1 MLGTLFN
8 EHTLH
13 YEKYRELSI
22 HQQAMEQQVDLGH
35 AHNIGVSNFNISQLE
50 KVVAAAK
57 IYPAT
62 LQVELHAYLQQPELR
77 ACCAKLGIPLTA
89 YSPLGSPGAKLHFQQ
104 KYNFHYQ

>member
-1 MLGTLFN
+1 
-8 EHTLH
+8 
-13 YEKYRELSI
+13 
-22 HQQAMEQQVDLGH
+22 MEQQVDLGR

-62 LQVELHAYLQQPELR
+62 LQVELHAYLQQPELC
-77 ACCAKLGIPLTA
+77 ACCAKLGIPITA

-104 KYNFHYQ
+104 KYNFQHLWVDILFAIYVCCSPVMIKTY